1 LPIQQA
7 CNNDVQRKRLGVVG
21 ELEFRQ
27 PITEA
32 QLLIKSLNFI
42 QMQNRITSS
51 WNWCKIVAQKLRLIG
66 SSPNNAKPN
75 VGRSAFSKRLLVSSL
90 ITVLILVSQVF
101 YELPKW
107 LVFLLILILVCQPL
121 VIVFT
126 NDHNKYK

>member
-1 LPIQQA
+1 M
-7 CNNDVQRKRLGVVG
+7 
-21 ELEFRQ
+21 E
-27 PITEA
+27 
-32 QLLIKSLNFI
+32 
-42 QMQNRITSS
+42 
-51 WNWCKIVAQKLRLIG
+51 QKLNSVTSAETKDDSSTKADVTT

-126 NDHNKYK
+126 NDHNKYKQNF